1 MARKPFRRKKID
13 VEDPAALQSEIDVVL
28 RVLAQYPPDTR
39 ISFGAPVRCP
49 SCANFGLVEHVN
61 PAAGVSVNHCVAC
74 GLDWVMTIR
83 GMRAAREAV
92 SAWSFG
98 PTPAAPVFDTAPPAT
113 HGGVLFSRGSSG
125 ELSRQILDPAGQPLE
140 APADLALPDER
151 LSTPRQPMRVLLVE
165 DDQSDI
171 EVVKALL
178 DPVGDVIDLRWAKTR
193 KEGEEAA
200 RLDEPDLVLLDLGLP
215 DSHGF
220 QTVTQWHFNAV
231 DAPVLVVS
239 GEYGSEIVDRGRELG
254 ITGFIDKSELADLL
268 AAGDDGT
275 TAFVDRLESA
285 ATV

>member
-1 MARKPFRRKKID
+1 MALKPFKRKRGE
-13 VEDPAALQSEIDVVL
+13 VEDPAVLQSEIDTVL

-61 PAAGVSVNHCVAC
+61 TTTGASFNHCVGC
-74 GLDWVMTIR
+74 GLDWVMTVR
-83 GMRAAREAV
+83 AMRAARETVA
-92 SAWSFG
+92 ASFG
-98 PTPAAPVFDTAPPAT
+98 PTPTPAPAFDPTPAT
-113 HGGVLFSRGSSG
+113 ASGGVLFSRDRTG
-125 ELSRQILDPAGQPLE
+125 ELNRQILNPAGQPWDA
-140 APADLALPDER
+140 APALAVPEE
-151 LSTPRQPMRVLLVE
+151 TRQPMRVLLVE

-193 KEGEEAA
+193 KDGEAA
-200 RLDEPDLVLLDLGLP
+200 ARNDEPDLVLLDLGLP

-254 ITGFIDKSELADLL
+254 VAGFMDKAELADLL
-268 AAGDDGT
+268 AAGDAGT
-275 TAFVDRLESA
+275 SAFVDRLESA